1 MEIFDFSDCFLC
13 EPEMAGKDKNKAAG
27 KETPAASESVESS
40 EVETDDALA
49 MTVTRIQDL
58 VNNTL
63 KEIEV
68 LGQVVKSNKKAVEVN
83 AASIKDVE
91 KNVKDTK
98 TELALTNER
107 VDTVSARLDMMAEQL
122 QTTEKLLELNR

>member
-1 MEIFDFSDCFLC
+1 
-13 EPEMAGKDKNKAAG
+13 MAGKEKNKAAG
-27 KETPAASESVESS
+27 KETPAASESVQSS

-68 LGQVVKSNKKAVEVN
+68 LGQQVRAQWSFLKNINTSNPKQSFFPRLKPRTAEETQDKTRKTTPEAVT
-83 AASIKDVE
+83 I
-91 KNVKDTK
+91 
-98 TELALTNER
+98 
-107 VDTVSARLDMMAEQL
+107 
-122 QTTEKLLELNR
+122 